1 VPTAS
6 PWRQFRSFFPGTHN
20 KLSTVI
26 ALSLLSAALLI
37 PVPLVIQY
45 ILDEAIPSEVTG
57 RVLTAGSIL
66 VALLIAN
73 ELSALVRRSI
83 VAKQGK
89 GATENL
95 RHALLVKLHDLPID
109 YHRRTEPAAL
119 HERIVPQTANID
131 AMVQAVLAT
140 VVPTLVLVAGIAGVL
155 LAINWAVF
163 VEALLLLPVLY
174 VTYRFFQP
182 RIQRSEDEYDARLA
196 DFSDGVMY
204 SLRSMELT
212 RGRGTEDLDI
222 TRNDE
227 NATEVRDADIRVRR
241 VRGTYRTTER
251 SLLAAFAAVILVTL
265 GIASARGDLTTG
277 EMFAF
282 FSGLGLLVLPI
293 TMTFAAVPMARDGYV
308 ALTEV
313 MDFLNI
319 PDSRSYQGASQPVR
333 LGRIS
338 LDNVSFSY
346 GSEPLLTD
354 VSLTLE
360 PGTVTMVSGPNG
372 SGKSSLVS
380 LVLGFFRP
388 QAGEVSADGV
398 PYDDLDMR
406 SLRRHIGVVAQDPA
420 IVAGTITD
428 NIKYGEPDAS
438 DVQLWQ
444 AAHLATV
451 DDFIVDF
458 EDGYEHELAFDGKT
472 LSGGQRQ
479 RIAIARAL
487 VRDPQVLIL
496 DEPTSYLDAG
506 TLRRVIANISRLPNN
521 PAVLI
526 TSHHPRV
533 IDSVDHLYRI
543 EGRRLIEDTTVGSP
557 NEDETTV

>member
-1 VPTAS
+1 
-6 PWRQFRSFFPGTHN
+6 
-20 KLSTVI
+20 
-26 ALSLLSAALLI
+26 
-37 PVPLVIQY
+37 
-45 ILDEAIPSEVTG
+45 
-57 RVLTAGSIL
+57 
-66 VALLIAN
+66 
-73 ELSALVRRSI
+73 
-83 VAKQGK
+83 
-89 GATENL
+89 
-95 RHALLVKLHDLPID
+95 
-109 YHRRTEPAAL
+109 
-119 HERIVPQTANID
+119 
-131 AMVQAVLAT
+131 
-140 VVPTLVLVAGIAGVL
+140 
-155 LAINWAVF
+155 
-163 VEALLLLPVLY
+163 
-174 VTYRFFQP
+174 
-182 RIQRSEDEYDARLA
+182 
-196 DFSDGVMY
+196 
-204 SLRSMELT
+204 
-212 RGRGTEDLDI
+212 
-222 TRNDE
+222 
-227 NATEVRDADIRVRR
+227 
-241 VRGTYRTTER
+241 
-251 SLLAAFAAVILVTL
+251 VILVTL

-543 EGRRLIEDTTVGSP
+543 EGRRLIEDTRVGSP

>member
-1 VPTAS
+1 
-6 PWRQFRSFFPGTHN
+6 
-20 KLSTVI
+20 
-26 ALSLLSAALLI
+26 
-37 PVPLVIQY
+37 
-45 ILDEAIPSEVTG
+45 
-57 RVLTAGSIL
+57 
-66 VALLIAN
+66 
-73 ELSALVRRSI
+73 
-83 VAKQGK
+83 
-89 GATENL
+89 
-95 RHALLVKLHDLPID
+95 
-109 YHRRTEPAAL
+109 
-119 HERIVPQTANID
+119 
-131 AMVQAVLAT
+131 M
-140 VVPTLVLVAGIAGVL
+140 
-155 LAINWAVF
+155 
-163 VEALLLLPVLY
+163 LPVLF

-182 RIQRSEDEYDARLA
+182 RVQRSEDEYDSRLA
-196 DFSDGVMY
+196 DFSDRVMY
-204 SLRSMELT
+204 SLRSIELT

-222 TRNDE
+222 ARNDE
-227 NATEVRDADIRVRR
+227 NVAAVPDADIKVRR
-241 VRGTYRTTER
+241 MRGIYRTTAR
-251 SLLAAFAAVILVTL
+251 SVLAAFAAVILVTL

-282 FSGLGLLVLPI
+282 FLGLGLLVLP
-293 TMTFAAVPMARDGYV
+293 TAMTFAAVPMARDGY
-308 ALTEV
+308 ATLTEV
-313 MDFLNI
+313 MGFLNL
-319 PDSRSYQGASQPVR
+319 PEGRSYQGALQPAH
-333 LGRIS
+333 LGRFS
-338 LDNVSFSY
+338 LNNVSFSY
-346 GSEPLLTD
+346 CSEPLLTD

-388 QAGEVSADGV
+388 QSGDVSADGV
-398 PYDDLDMR
+398 PYDDLDMG
-406 SLRRHIGVVAQDPA
+406 SLRRHIGVVGQDPA

-487 VRDPQVLIL
+487 IRDPQVLIL

-506 TLRRVIANISRLPNN
+506 TLRRVIANISRLPSN

-543 EGRRLIEDTTVGSP
+543 EGRRLIEDTTVRTP
-557 NEDETTV
+557 DEDET

>member
-1 VPTAS
+1 MATAS
-6 PWRQFRSFFPGTHN
+6 PSRQFRSFFPGTNN
-20 KLSTVI
+20 KLSAIV
-26 ALSLLSAALLI
+26 ASSLLSAALLI

-45 ILDEAIPSEVTG
+45 ILDEAIPSETTS
-57 RVLTAGSIL
+57 RVLMAGSIL

-73 ELSALVRRSI
+73 ELSVFVRRSI
-83 VAKQGK
+83 VAKHGK
-89 GATENL
+89 GATESL
-95 RHALLVKLHDLPID
+95 RHAMLVKLHDLPIN
-109 YHRRTEPAAL
+109 YHRRTEPATL
-119 HERIVPQTANID
+119 HERIVLQTTSID
-131 AMVQAVLAT
+131 AMVQALLTTVIPT
-140 VVPTLVLVAGIAGVL
+140 VVLTAGIAGVL

-163 VEALLLLPVLY
+163 IESLLLLPVLY
-174 VTYRFFQP
+174 LTYRFFQP
-182 RIQRSEDEYDARLA
+182 RVQRSEDEYDTRLA
-196 DFSDGVMY
+196 EFSDGVMF
-204 SLRSMELT
+204 SLRSIELT
-212 RGRGTEDLDI
+212 RSRGTEDVDIARNDDNI
-222 TRNDE
+222 TR
-227 NATEVRDADIRVRR
+227 VRDAGIESRR
-241 VRGTYRTTER
+241 VRGIYRTTER
-251 SLLAAFAAVILVTL
+251 SVLAAFAAVILVTL
-265 GIASARGDLTTG
+265 GVASAHGDLTTG

-282 FSGLGLLVLPI
+282 FSGLGLLVLPV
-293 TMTFAAVPMARDGYV
+293 TMTFAAVPMARDGYA

-313 MDFLNI
+313 MEFL
-319 PDSRSYQGASQPVR
+319 DRHDGRSYHGTLQPAH
-333 LGRIS
+333 LDRIS
-338 LDNVSFSY
+338 LDGVTFAY
-346 GSEPLLTD
+346 GPEPLLTD

-372 SGKSSLVS
+372 SGKSSIVS

-388 QAGEVSADGV
+388 QAGAVSADGV

-406 SLRRHIGVVAQDPA
+406 SLRRYIGVVAQDPA
-420 IVAGTITD
+420 IVAGSITD

-458 EDGYEHELAFDGKT
+458 EDGYDHELAFDGKT

-487 VRDPQVLIL
+487 IRDPQVLIL
-496 DEPTSYLDAG
+496 DEPTSHLDAG

-543 EGRRLIEDTTVGSP
+543 EGRRLIEDTTVGTGD
-557 NEDETTV
+557 EDKTSA